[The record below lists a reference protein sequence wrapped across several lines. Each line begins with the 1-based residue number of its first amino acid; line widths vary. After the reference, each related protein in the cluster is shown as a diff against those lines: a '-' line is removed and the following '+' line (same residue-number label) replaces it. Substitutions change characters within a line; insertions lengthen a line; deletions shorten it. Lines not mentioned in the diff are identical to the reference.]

1 MTLPLQPLGQTGLTV
16 SQLAYGSLTLGP
28 VQTNMSPERGGEL
41 LAYAFARGL
50 NFVDTAELYG
60 TYPHIRAALRQLS
73 RPPVIAT
80 KCYAYDRQTASASFD
95 QARRALDLDVID
107 LFLLHEQETALT
119 LDGHREAFAFFLEQ
133 KEKGLI
139 RGIGISTHAVE
150 PVRALTQAKLGQTG
164 ELWYGLDSSLYR
176 EADVIHPLLNWRGL
190 GLLDGTAADMVIATR
205 EAAAAGLGI
214 YGMKMLG
221 GGHFLKDF
229 DAATAFAFEQLK
241 SHVAA
246 YAVGMQSEAE
256 IDMNIRLFSG
266 LPVAETDLAAT
277 RERRRRLT
285 VADWCTGCGN
295 CVSRCAS
302 GAMTID
308 PSTAQAVVDHD
319 RCVLCGYCAYGCRD
333 FCLKVI

>member
-1 MTLPLQPLGQTGLTV
+1 MTLPRTQLGRTGLEV
-16 SQLAYGSLTLGP
+16 SRLAFGSLTLGP

-60 TYPHIRAALRQLS
+60 TYPHIRAALRHVS
-73 RPPVIAT
+73 VMPVIAT
-80 KCYAYDRQTASASFD
+80 KCYAYDRKTAQASFD
-95 QARRALDLDVID
+95 QARRALDIETID
-107 LFLLHEQETALT
+107 LFLLHEQETTLT

-150 PVRALTQAKLGQTG
+150 PVRALTQAKLGQNDG
-164 ELWYGLDSSLYR
+164 LWLGLDSHLYR
-176 EADVIHPLLNWRGL
+176 EADVIHPMLNWKGL
-190 GLLDGTAADMVIATR
+190 GLLDGTADDMVAATQ
-205 EAAAAGLGI
+205 AAHAAGLGL

-221 GGHFLKDF
+221 GGHFLGQFDQALDF
-229 DAATAFAFEQLK
+229 AFAQLK
-241 SHVAA
+241 SHVAS

-256 IDMNIRLFSG
+256 IDMNISLFSG
-266 LPVAETDLAAT
+266 LPVEQAALVQT
-277 RERRRRLT
+277 RSKHRRLT
-285 VADWCTGCGN
+285 VADWCSGCGA

-302 GAMTID
+302 GALSLDAGTG
-308 PSTAQAVVDHD
+308 QAVVDPKK
-319 RCVLCGYCAYGCRD
+319 CVLCGYCAYGCRD